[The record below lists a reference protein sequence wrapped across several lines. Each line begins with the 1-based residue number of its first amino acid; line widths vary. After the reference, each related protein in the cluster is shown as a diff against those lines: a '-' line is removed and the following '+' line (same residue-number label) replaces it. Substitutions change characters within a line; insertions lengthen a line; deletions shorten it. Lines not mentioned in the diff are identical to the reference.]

1 MDTNN
6 QSIVQ
11 PFFNGPL
18 DWPVDKILF
27 VTCHFCQFLIGVRAT
42 SVPSMVLEGY
52 VMSFARLLAT
62 DLQRSVLMDSVD
74 TGRAY
79 TAYGEA
85 AIQGGPMSAFC
96 GEPRDSLTG
105 CYHLG
110 NGHRQF
116 NPGIMRFHGADALS
130 PFGEGGLNA
139 YNYCGADP
147 VNHVDPSGKVPIP
160 LVQRALTT
168 ALHVVS
174 PTALMIGPT
183 PKGGLAV
190 NATRLALLGST
201 TTVVGAGLGFA
212 GVTVAPYV
220 SAAGTTLLLAGGGTR
235 VVKALWDNRSA
246 IWQGVNKNVSSNL
259 RTIFKG
265 RVEKKKDKKTP
276 PNSPEKK
283 PKVSVYSLENEV
295 ARKDSTSKGSPNI
308 FSSTDEVVNI
318 RGGM

>member
-1 MDTNN
+1 
-6 QSIVQ
+6 
-11 PFFNGPL
+11 
-18 DWPVDKILF
+18 
-27 VTCHFCQFLIGVRAT
+27 
-42 SVPSMVLEGY
+42 
-52 VMSFARLLAT
+52 MSFARLLAT

-220 SAAGTTLLLAGGGTR
+220 SAAGTTLLLAGGGLAWSRHSGTIDRRSGRASIKTLARILERFSRDESRRKRTR
-235 VVKALWDNRSA
+235 KRHQTAPKKNRRCRFIRSRLKSPGR
-246 IWQGVNKNVSSNL
+246 IPPRRVHLIYFHL
-259 RTIFKG
+259 RM
-265 RVEKKKDKKTP
+265 R
-276 PNSPEKK
+276 
-283 PKVSVYSLENEV
+283 
-295 ARKDSTSKGSPNI
+295 
-308 FSSTDEVVNI
+308 
-318 RGGM
+318 

>member
-1 MDTNN
+1 
-6 QSIVQ
+6 
-11 PFFNGPL
+11 
-18 DWPVDKILF
+18 
-27 VTCHFCQFLIGVRAT
+27 
-42 SVPSMVLEGY
+42 
-52 VMSFARLLAT
+52 MSLARLFAT

-116 NPGIMRFHGADALS
+116 NPRIMRFHGADALS
-130 PFGEGGLNA
+130 PFGEGGLNV
-139 YNYCGADP
+139 YIYCGADP
-147 VNHVDPSGKVPIP
+147 VNRVDPSGKVPIL

-174 PTALMIGPT
+174 PVALIIGPT
-183 PKGGLAV
+183 PKGALAI
-190 NATRLALLGST
+190 NATRLALLGSA
-201 TTVVGAGLGFA
+201 TTVVGTGLGFA
-212 GVTVAPYV
+212 GAAVASHV
-220 SAAGTTLLLAGGGTR
+220 SAAGTSLLLAGGGTR
-235 VVKALWDNRSA
+235 MTKALWDNRSA
-246 IWQGVNKNVSSNL
+246 IWQGVKKNASSNL

-276 PNSPEKK
+276 PNSPVKK
-283 PKVSVYSLENEV
+283 PTLRVFSVEDEV
-295 ARKDSTSKGSPNI
+295 AREDVTSKGSLAVN
-308 FSSTDEVVNI
+308 SSTDDAAKL
-318 RGGM
+318 RSAL